1 MHSSLWAP
9 WRLAY
14 IRALESQADAAKASP
29 PAGNPNFLAE
39 YWSHP
44 ERDQAQHV
52 VHRDARGMVL
62 LNRYPYTNGHLLVAL
77 GEPQPTI
84 DRYAPADRAHFWRLM
99 ELAMDLCEHAFA
111 PQGMNVGI
119 NLGRAAGAGLP
130 EHLHGHVVPRWNG
143 DTNFMSVLGATR
155 MIPDALERTF
165 DAYRTVLPESLVRT
179 GLVAG

>member
-1 MHSSLWAP
+1 
-9 WRLAY
+9 
-14 IRALESQADAAKASP
+14 
-29 PAGNPNFLAE
+29 
-39 YWSHP
+39 
-44 ERDQAQHV
+44 
-52 VHRDARGMVL
+52 
-62 LNRYPYTNGHLLVAL
+62 VAL

-99 ELAMDLCEHAFA
+99 ELAMDLCEHAFG

-165 DAYRTVLPESLVRT
+165 DAYRAVLPESLVRT